1 MMADLLPIPKVINS
15 LDVDE
20 DKAYEPPYDIRWG
33 VNRETTGTATIT
45 MGRTIIPPRGR
56 NGLHFH
62 KNCDTTIYVV
72 KGPINIY
79 WKEGEEIARK
89 EVPVGHFVYFPRGC
103 VHGQENPSGTAP
115 AELIFTYGGMP
126 NKEAAGT
133 TFVDDPRD
141 PLRDS

>member
-1 MMADLLPIPKVINS
+1 MAVTPIPKVINS

-20 DKAYEPPYDIRWG
+20 DKAYEPPYAIRWG
-33 VNRETTGTATIT
+33 VNRESTGTDTIT
-45 MGRTIIPPRGR
+45 MGRTIIPPGGR

-62 KNCDTTIYVV
+62 ENCDTTIYVM

-79 WKEGEEIARK
+79 YKEGEEIRRR
-89 EVPVGHFVYFPRGC
+89 EVPPGHFVYFPRGC
-103 VHGQENPSGTAP
+103 VHGQENPSGAEA

-141 PLRDS
+141 PLRD